1 MGSVIVYRT
10 AEGAAALLVP
20 APGHDVA
27 DLATTLPEGAAFFT
41 VDTSEIPPVGIAGLD
56 VDFDSETVTQKPPN
70 LEALK
75 ASALVTVREIA
86 QEIRGQIAASAPVE
100 RSLNW
105 VLKAVYGAAWK
116 ANETAANPALAPF
129 SAIAE
134 AGFKLETDLTGED
147 PVTVRD
153 RSLEKAAWFFHANQL
168 VEGMERLAE
177 DRIPAATDTAELEI
191 IITQLRELE
200 TQARSNLETLNDG
213 GNSSA

>member
-147 PVTVRD
+147 PVAVRD
-153 RSLEKAAWFFHANQL
+153 RSLEKAARFFYANQL

-177 DRIPAATDTAELEI
+177 DRIPAATDPAELEI

>member
-1 MGSVIVYRT
+1 MGSAIVYRL
-10 AEGAAALLVP
+10 AEGSAALMTP
-20 APGHDVA
+20 APGHDA
-27 DLATTLPEGAAFFT
+27 SELATSLPEGTVFFI

-86 QEIRGQIAASAPVE
+86 QEIRGQIAAAAPVE

-116 ANETAANPALAPF
+116 ANETAASPALAAF
-129 SAIAE
+129 SDIAE
-134 AGFKLETDLTGED
+134 AGFKLETDLTGEN
-147 PVTVRD
+147 PVQLRD
-153 RSLEKAAWFFHANQL
+153 RSLEKAALFFYASQL

-177 DRIPAATDTAELEI
+177 VRIPNAASVN
-191 IITQLRELE
+191 ELE
-200 TQARSNLETLNDG
+200 TVITDLRVLEGDARAKMEQLG
-213 GNSSA
+213 G

>member
-1 MGSVIVYRT
+1 MGSAIVYRL
-10 AEGAAALLVP
+10 AEGSAALLIP
-20 APGHDVA
+20 APGHDA
-27 DLATTLPEGAAFFT
+27 GELAASLPEGAVFFIK
-41 VDTSEIPPVGIAGLD
+41 DTSEIPPVGIDQLD

-75 ASALVTVREIA
+75 ASALLAVREIA
-86 QEIRGQIAASAPVE
+86 QEIRGQIATSAPVE

-105 VLKAVYGAAWK
+105 ILKAVYGAAWK

-153 RSLEKAAWFFHANQL
+153 RSLEKATLFFYANQL

-177 DRIPAATDTAELEI
+177 DRIPAAADTAELEI

-200 TQARSNLETLNDG
+200 TQARSNLETLNGG